1 MRFRI
6 AEVEEVGRV
15 ANVARTPPG
24 SRGTTAGGARIAE
37 S

>member
-6 AEVEEVGRV
+6 AEVEDVGRV
-15 ANVARTPPG
+15 VNVTRTPPA